1 MVTTT
6 GEFPRTDRPTREESK
21 LAEESARVLGELLKS
36 SGKCLDL
43 LVSPSHPSDDFL
55 RIPKGVLHLLA
66 SILDETAHG
75 NAVAVVPVEAELTT
89 QQAADLLQV
98 SRPHL
103 VDLLDEGEI
112 PHRKVGTHR
121 RVLFQDVMSYKQ
133 KSKQDRLK
141 ALEELSA
148 LDQELGLGY

>member
-1 MVTTT
+1 MTTST

-21 LAEESARVLGELLKS
+21 LAEESGRALGELLKS
-36 SGKCLDL
+36 RKKGGRLFVGRSSGSSE
-43 LVSPSHPSDDFL
+43 LVEV
-55 RIPKGVLHLLA
+55 PKGVLQLLA
-66 SILDETAHG
+66 AILDETAQG

-133 KSKQDRLK
+133 KSKQNRLK

>member
-1 MVTTT
+1 MATMT
-6 GEFPRTDRPTREESK
+6 GDFSMTDRPTRQESRV
-21 LAEESARVLGELLKS
+21 AEESRRKLGELLAATGECGDLHVLLQHLS
-36 SGKCLDL
+36 NECL
-43 LVSPSHPSDDFL
+43 S
-55 RIPKGVLHLLA
+55 IPKGVLQLLVA
-66 SILDETAHG
+66 ILDETARG
-75 NAVAVVPVEAELTT
+75 NTVAVVPVGAELTT

-103 VDLLDEGEI
+103 VDLLDVGEI

-121 RVLFQDVMSYKQ
+121 RVRFQDVISYKQ
-133 KSKQDRLK
+133 KSKRDRLK